1 MMKVFNATL
10 HSYPGDKHKVVVQ
23 VDQQAGFVSITAN
36 VSGEKTTFTMGDWE
50 LQYLHKLKNGDY
62 CSEDYCASCYVHDG
76 KENHRL
82 SITANKHSCA
92 GLWMEWKE
100 SWQDGLV
107 AKSRAFN
114 LSMGDQE
121 ATKFLQYIIDG
132 FTK

>member
-1 MMKVFNATL
+1 MKEFTATL
-10 HSYPGDKHKVVVQ
+10 HTYLGDKHSVVVQ
-23 VDQQAGFVSITAN
+23 VDQQADLVNITAN

-62 CSEDYCASCYVHDG
+62 CSEDYYASCSVHDG

-82 SITANKHSCA
+82 SITANKYSCA
-92 GLWMEWKE
+92 GLWMEWEE

-107 AKSRAFN
+107 VKSSAFN
-114 LSMGDQE
+114 LSIGDPE
-121 ATKFLQYIIDG
+121 ATEFLQYIIDG